1 MHGVKVKEVI
11 QGFGHEN
18 VQATHHGTIEFTKD
32 NDLSLNGDCILVVSV
47 DRSLV
52 ELSEEFK
59 SALKRPKSELTV
71 LIEANNVAD
80 EIHALGS
87 PFLVFTHHMEM
98 VLRKS
103 DFLSDRTLAI
113 QADKAA
119 KDISRELV
127 EKLKNPRQS
136 AKITLTVKV

>member
-18 VQATHHGTIEFTKD
+18 VQATHHATIEFTKD
-32 NDLSLNGDCILVVSV
+32 NDLSLNGDCILVVCV

-71 LIEANNVAD
+71 LIEANEVAD

-113 QADKAA
+113 HADKAA

-127 EKLKNPRQS
+127 EKLKNPRQR
-136 AKITLTVKV
+136 AKITLTVNI

>member
-18 VQATHHGTIEFTKD
+18 VQATHHATIEFTKD
-32 NDLSLNGDCILVVSV
+32 NDLSLNGDCILVVCV

-71 LIEANNVAD
+71 LIEANEVAD

-103 DFLSDRTLAI
+103 GFLSDRTLAI
-113 QADKAA
+113 HADKAA

-127 EKLKNPRQS
+127 EKLKNPRQR
-136 AKITLTVKV
+136 AKITLTVNI